1 MYEKSLLHSPW
12 HVEGFDMYV
21 GTVKMKMGERKA
33 QMMSAAAATAAPP
46 AMPERAD
53 FARPSRSAYI
63 HTFTQLFIHS
73 FVHSK
78 NTHIYKYIHS
88 YV

>member
-21 GTVKMKMGERKA
+21 GTVKMKMKMGERKA

-46 AMPERAD
+46 AMPEQAD

-73 FVHSK
+73 FIRSFK
-78 NTHIYKYIHS
+78 KYTHI
-88 YV
+88 